1 MQQRIYLDVLSA
13 IEAGYSTAF
22 DDFNWPIPQRTYDAV
37 ARAFVDF
44 LEALVV
50 DPALSEDERLDLALS
65 IVPIANESFFFTG
78 SHMIMDVCERNGQ
91 KCIFSPEGLY
101 YPAIAEYRS
110 GQTTSVTESLLR
122 IQTTRSNGF
131 ATKFVRP
138 QRERLR
144 RYQLAV
150 RSRLT
155 KPRVYQMTS
164 NTLMREWVSSEYVSL
179 RSLAS
184 TTGWGHEQIGRNQ
197 PAQELSDHI
206 AKHFGSIIGSHGFGT
221 SPLFFEYIRRIAAM
235 NLSIAKHWRGK
246 NHEKYFNTRN
256 SILLTASAGGF
267 ESRLMSH
274 VFQRNELRV
283 IRFTH
288 GGERGLIDDPRW
300 HYPELMFTDFYV
312 VHGQTEATQVTDA
325 VRRNTS
331 SLTSRNLQVI
341 GAGSRFHAQLRIQ
354 NTATESSGRVQ
365 NVMVVTA
372 SMKNEVRPAFV
383 STGEEI
389 PYLEWHLRLLKSLR
403 DANYNII
410 SKRHPKG
417 FLSNI
422 KLFDGIANEE
432 LIDGSFTDLMEIA
445 DAFVFDF
452 AASAFME
459 ALCTNKPVILIETP
473 YRTLLPAGRGEVA
486 SACTIV
492 RTEYDEHNRIVADF
506 SEVIRGLEQPVDIGL
521 RERFLDNYLLHPSE
535 NISQFTD
542 LLAHN

>member
-1 MQQRIYLDVLSA
+1 
-13 IEAGYSTAF
+13 
-22 DDFNWPIPQRTYDAV
+22 
-37 ARAFVDF
+37 
-44 LEALVV
+44 
-50 DPALSEDERLDLALS
+50 
-65 IVPIANESFFFTG
+65 
-78 SHMIMDVCERNGQ
+78 
-91 KCIFSPEGLY
+91 
-101 YPAIAEYRS
+101 
-110 GQTTSVTESLLR
+110 
-122 IQTTRSNGF
+122 
-131 ATKFVRP
+131 
-138 QRERLR
+138 
-144 RYQLAV
+144 
-150 RSRLT
+150 
-155 KPRVYQMTS
+155 
-164 NTLMREWVSSEYVSL
+164 
-179 RSLAS
+179 
-184 TTGWGHEQIGRNQ
+184 
-197 PAQELSDHI
+197 
-206 AKHFGSIIGSHGFGT
+206 
-221 SPLFFEYIRRIAAM
+221 
-235 NLSIAKHWRGK
+235 
-246 NHEKYFNTRN
+246 
-256 SILLTASAGGF
+256 
-267 ESRLMSH
+267 
-274 VFQRNELRV
+274 
-283 IRFTH
+283 
-288 GGERGLIDDPRW
+288 
-300 HYPELMFTDFYV
+300 MFTDFYV

-459 ALCTNKPVILIETP
+459 ALCTNKPVVLIETP

-486 SACTIV
+486 SA
-492 RTEYDEHNRIVADF
+492 
-506 SEVIRGLEQPVDIGL
+506 
-521 RERFLDNYLLHPSE
+521 
-535 NISQFTD
+535 
-542 LLAHN
+542 